1 MPYSFATLM
10 SAITFGYHTYRRRR
24 AGGRARACSPP
35 GILRGGAGA
44 VPGAQG
50 RLDLVQRLFDD
61 TEHLVDFLM
70 ADRQRRAEH
79 EAVADGADHQP
90 LFDAPIA
97 HHRPGIAF
105 LAAETRVGALLRD
118 DLDRADQRSEE
129 HTSEIQ
135 SLMRT

>member
-1 MPYSFATLM
+1 
-10 SAITFGYHTYRRRR
+10 
-24 AGGRARACSPP
+24 
-35 GILRGGAGA
+35 
-44 VPGAQG
+44 
-50 RLDLVQRLFDD
+50 
-61 TEHLVDFLM
+61 M

-118 DLDRADQRSEE
+118 DLDRADQTERARLAHHRVRGKLRHLGREIGARSEE
-129 HTSEIQ
+129 HKSELQ
-135 SLMRT
+135 SLLRLSYAVFCLKNKTTTRGSSLYRHT

>member
-1 MPYSFATLM
+1 M
-10 SAITFGYHTYRRRR
+10 IRR
-24 AGGRARACSPP
+24 PP
-35 GILRGGAGA
+35 GSTRTDTLFPYTTLFRS
-44 VPGAQG
+44 
-50 RLDLVQRLFDD
+50 FDD

-118 DLDRADQRSEE
+118 DLDRADQTERARLAHQDRKSVV
-129 HTSEIQ
+129 
-135 SLMRT
+135 